1 MPFIGKDWRAPGDL
15 WVRVNHVNNIA
26 GWELIKLRP
35 IQLDLLPKREN
46 SSNSLNS
53 ENSSSDSPP
62 FRTSSEEE
70 EIGEEINNLKQKNE
84 EDEDVDFSLNESD
97 ILEGDEEDN
106 EDNPE
111 EEDVTDSDDQQNDSE
126 EQNNVTDRKSFWSQ
140 PYCFVKLKNR
150 SKEFIGCTSMSE
162 AFHRL
167 DMARAVVDIRR
178 FNYICKVVQILV
190 NEKLH
195 NLSAS
200 SRKILFAIIQA
211 MVLHSVEND
220 MHITTTKDILKK
232 FNSGLDSPHV
242 CGSPQLVSKQQG
254 TCTNLLDLI
263 AKSSAPH
270 TLSEANPEN
279 ITFLDLPRE
288 VLSLIL
294 SKLPDHVSLL
304 EAAKANE
311 TLQALVES
319 EKRQWRTLCQ
329 FHFSQLQINKH
340 QCSEQSWRDLFFEL
354 KKYYGLRET
363 YADLVVVC
371 CHCKALFWKDHGH
384 PCVSKDAPSV
394 RVTPQQFVDML
405 LFL

>member
-15 WVRVNHVNNIA
+15 WVRVNHVNHTA

-53 ENSSSDSPP
+53 ENSVDSPP
-62 FRTSSEEE
+62 SSAEEEIEGELNTNLRQKSEEE
-70 EIGEEINNLKQKNE
+70 N
-84 EDEDVDFSLNESD
+84 DFSLNEAD
-97 ILEGDEEDN
+97 ILEGETTNELINNDEEEEEDNAEDEDN
-106 EDNPE
+106 ED
-111 EEDVTDSDDQQNDSE
+111 SDDQ
-126 EQNNVTDRKSFWSQ
+126 NNITDRKSFWSQ

-270 TLSEANPEN
+270 TLSEATPEN

-340 QCSEQSWRDLFFEL
+340 QYPEQSWRDLFFEL

-363 YADLVVVC
+363 YADLVVV
-371 CHCKALFWKDHGH
+371 
-384 PCVSKDAPSV
+384 
-394 RVTPQQFVDML
+394 L
-405 LFL
+405 LPL

>member
-15 WVRVNHVNNIA
+15 WVRVNHVNHTA

-53 ENSSSDSPP
+53 ENSVDSPP
-62 FRTSSEEE
+62 SSAEEEIEGELNTNLRQKSEEE
-70 EIGEEINNLKQKNE
+70 EN
-84 EDEDVDFSLNESD
+84 DFSLNEAD
-97 ILEGDEEDN
+97 ILEGETTNELINNDEEEDEDNAEDEDN
-106 EDNPE
+106 ED
-111 EEDVTDSDDQQNDSE
+111 SDDQ
-126 EQNNVTDRKSFWSQ
+126 NNITDRKSFWSQ

-270 TLSEANPEN
+270 TLSEATPEN

-340 QCSEQSWRDLFFEL
+340 QYPEQSWRDLFFEL

>member
-15 WVRVNHVNNIA
+15 WVRVNHVNNTA

-35 IQLDLLPKREN
+35 IQLEDSLPKREN
-46 SSNSLNS
+46 SSISLTSEGDSSPNS
-53 ENSSSDSPP
+53 

-70 EIGEEINNLKQKNE
+70 VEEIVGEIDILQGGKIISFKQEEENEFILNEADILEEENGFNEANE
-84 EDEDVDFSLNESD
+84 EDE
-97 ILEGDEEDN
+97 GDDED
-106 EDNPE
+106 D
-111 EEDVTDSDDQQNDSE
+111 DSDQSSAI
-126 EQNNVTDRKSFWSQ
+126 DRKTFWSQ

-220 MHITTTKDILKK
+220 VHITTTRDILKK

-263 AKSSAPH
+263 ARSSAPH

-319 EKRQWRTLCQ
+319 EQRQWKTLCQ

-340 QCSEQSWRDLFFEL
+340 QYPGQSWRDLFFEL

-394 RVTPQQFVDML
+394 RVTPQQVF
-405 LFL
+405 

>member
-15 WVRVNHVNNIA
+15 WVRVNHVNHTA
-26 GWELIKLRP
+26 GWELIKLH
-35 IQLDLLPKREN
+35 LLPKREN

-53 ENSSSDSPP
+53 ENSVDSPP
-62 FRTSSEEE
+62 SSAEEEIEGELNTNLRQKSEEE
-70 EIGEEINNLKQKNE
+70 EN
-84 EDEDVDFSLNESD
+84 DFSLNEAD
-97 ILEGDEEDN
+97 ILEDEEDEDNAEDEDN
-106 EDNPE
+106 ED
-111 EEDVTDSDDQQNDSE
+111 SDDQTNI
-126 EQNNVTDRKSFWSQ
+126 TDRKSFWSQ

-220 MHITTTKDILKK
+220 MHITTTKVDILKK

-311 TLQALVES
+311 TLQALYP
-319 EKRQWRTLCQ
+319 
-329 FHFSQLQINKH
+329 
-340 QCSEQSWRDLFFEL
+340 EQSWRDLFFEL

-394 RVTPQQFVDML
+394 RFVDML